1 MSIPLD
7 ENLSELLSE
16 KESMICPHC
25 NTGIK
30 PIEVIPNKIQEG
42 IFIASIFQCP
52 LCKRFIFTEFK
63 AKIIKGYSSIE
74 DYILCNDCSI
84 EYIEK
89 SIYPP
94 NKFPDK
100 NIPIEIKNIYPSF
113 YEIYHQSFI
122 AENEN
127 LTKIAGMGYRKALEY
142 LVEDYLKDTF
152 PDKKEDINK
161 NNLSK
166 NIAMIPYPR
175 AVSLA
180 RAACYIGNDETH
192 TTKKNPEYNI
202 QDMKKFII
210 YLCHLILAEKF
221 ADNEASLLANK
232 PKLKLKK

>member
-63 AKIIKGYSSIE
+63 TLFIKNYE
-74 DYILCNDCSI
+74 LDNNYYMKYIG
-84 EYIEK
+84 K

-152 PDKKEDINK
+152 PDKKEDISKNK
-161 NNLSK
+161 LSK
-166 NIAMIPYPR
+166 NIEMIPYSR
-175 AVSLA
+175 AISLA

>member
-63 AKIIKGYSSIE
+63 TLFIKNYE
-74 DYILCNDCSI
+74 LDNNYCMKYIG
-84 EYIEK
+84 K

-127 LTKIAGMGYRKALEY
+127 LTKIAGMGYRKE
-142 LVEDYLKDTF
+142 
-152 PDKKEDINK
+152 IG
-161 NNLSK
+161 
-166 NIAMIPYPR
+166 R
-175 AVSLA
+175 ASCRERV
-180 RAACYIGNDETH
+180 
-192 TTKKNPEYNI
+192 
-202 QDMKKFII
+202 
-210 YLCHLILAEKF
+210 
-221 ADNEASLLANK
+221 
-232 PKLKLKK
+232 